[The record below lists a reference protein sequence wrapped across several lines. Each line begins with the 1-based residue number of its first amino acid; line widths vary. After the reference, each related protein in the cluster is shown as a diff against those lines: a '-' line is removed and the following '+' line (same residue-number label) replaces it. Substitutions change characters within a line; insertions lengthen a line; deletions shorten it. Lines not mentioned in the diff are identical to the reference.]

1 MSEIA
6 SPFGDAGAR
15 KIEAIYLTPDVVA
28 QRARVLEALA
38 LQPGER
44 VIDLGCGPGLLALD
58 LAAKVGEAGTV
69 ECVDASES
77 MTALARQR
85 CARQACVNVGVG
97 DVSMLPYDSGVFD
110 AAVST
115 QVYEYVP
122 PVELALAELY
132 RVLRPGGRAVVV
144 DTDWESC
151 VWESG
156 DRARMHRML
165 DLWDTHCPHP
175 RLPRT
180 LAAMLERAGFENVEV
195 GVIPLVNAR
204 YDPQTYS
211 YGMIGVI
218 SKYAKR
224 LLDAS
229 EARDWAEDLHAH
241 GRDGRYF
248 FSLNRY
254 MFCCRKPALA

>member
-1 MSEIA
+1 MSDIA
-6 SPFGDAGAR
+6 SQFDDAGAR
-15 KIEAIYLTPDVVA
+15 KIEAIYLTPDVAA
-28 QRARVLEALA
+28 QRARVVDALA

-44 VIDLGCGPGLLALD
+44 VADLGCGPGLLALE
-58 LAAKVGEAGTV
+58 LAARVGEAGAV
-69 ECVDASES
+69 VCIDASES
-77 MTALARQR
+77 MVAIARRR
-85 CARQACVNVGVG
+85 CAELACVSVNVG
-97 DVSMLPYDSGVFD
+97 DVSVLPYDGGAFD

-122 PVELALAELY
+122 AVDRALKEPW
-132 RVLRPGGRAVVV
+132 RVLRPGGRAVLV

-151 VWESG
+151 VWESS

-180 LAAMLERAGFENVEV
+180 LPALLESAGFEDLKVD
-195 GVIPLVNAR
+195 VIPLVNVR

-211 YGMIGVI
+211 YLMIGVI
-218 SKYAKR
+218 SKYAVK

-229 EARDWAEDLHAH
+229 EARAWAEDLHAH
-241 GRDGRYF
+241 GHDGRYF

-254 MFCCRKPALA
+254 LFRCRKPG

>member
-1 MSEIA
+1 MSDIA
-6 SPFGDAGAR
+6 SQFGDAGAR
-15 KIEAIYLTPDVVA
+15 KIEAIYLTPDVAA
-28 QRARVLEALA
+28 QRAQVLEALA
-38 LQPGER
+38 LQPGDR
-44 VIDLGCGPGLLALD
+44 VADLGCGPGLLALEM
-58 LAAKVGEAGTV
+58 AAQVSEAGAV
-69 ECVDASES
+69 ECLDFSES
-77 MTALARQR
+77 MVALARRR
-85 CARQACVNVGVG
+85 CAEQACVSVNVG
-97 DVSMLPYDSGVFD
+97 DVSVLPYDTGVFD

-122 PVELALAELY
+122 AVDRALQELF

-156 DRARMHRML
+156 DRARMHRIL
-165 DLWDTHCPHP
+165 DIWDTHCPHP

-180 LAAMLERAGFENVEV
+180 LASMLESAGFEGVEV

-211 YGMIGVI
+211 YAMIGVI
-218 SKYAKR
+218 AKYATK

-229 EARDWAEDLHAH
+229 EAHAWAEDLHAH
-241 GRDGRYF
+241 GRDRRYF

-254 MFCCRKPALA
+254 MFCGRKPG